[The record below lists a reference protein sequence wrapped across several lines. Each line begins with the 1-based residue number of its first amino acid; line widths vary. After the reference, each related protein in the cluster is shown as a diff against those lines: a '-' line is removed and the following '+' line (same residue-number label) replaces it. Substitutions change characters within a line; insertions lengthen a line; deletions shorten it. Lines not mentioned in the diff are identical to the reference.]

1 MPISELKL
9 AKELIRRPSITPK
22 DAGAINI
29 LAKKLRSLGFKCQL
43 INFKNIK
50 NLYAKLGKSS
60 PNFCY
65 AGHTDVV
72 PPGNI
77 SDWSVNP
84 FKPTVKNNKLIGR
97 GANDMKASIACF
109 VAAVSR
115 FKAKNKKFNGSISLL
130 ITGDEEGVAINGT
143 KRVVEYL
150 KRKREKINFC
160 LVGEP
165 TNPNKLGEMI
175 KIGRRGSITGRLT
188 ITGTQGHVAYPHR
201 ANNPSN
207 TIVNILK
214 RIKETKLDNGTKK
227 VVKYLKRKKEK
238 INFCLVGEPTNPN
251 KLGEMIKIGRRGSIT
266 GRLTVIGT
274 QGHVAYPHIANNPSN
289 TLVKI
294 LKKIKEVKLDKGT
307 KNFQPSNLE
316 ITKINIDNHTD
327 NVIPGSANA
336 VFNIRYNDKHSS
348 SSLKRKLNKIFRS
361 ITRKAKCK
369 FNIKYE
375 VSGEA
380 FLTKPNKTTYMIQ
393 NTIKKITGIKPKLS
407 TAGGT
412 SDARFI
418 RKIAPCLEFGL
429 VGKTMHK
436 IDESVPLPDLKKLTN
451 IYLNI
456 LENYFK

>member
-9 AKELIRRPSITPK
+9 AKELIRRPSVTPR
-22 DAGAINI
+22 DAGTINI
-29 LAKKLRSLGFKCQL
+29 LAKNLRSLGFKCQL

-77 SDWSVNP
+77 KDWSVNP
-84 FKPTVKNNKLIGR
+84 FKPAIKNNKLIGR

-109 VAAVSR
+109 VAAVSK
-115 FKAKNKKFNGSISLL
+115 FKGKNKKFKGSISLL
-130 ITGDEEGVAINGT
+130 ITGDEEGIAINGT

-150 KRKREKINFC
+150 KRKRE
-160 LVGEP
+160 
-165 TNPNKLGEMI
+165 T
-175 KIGRRGSITGRLT
+175 
-188 ITGTQGHVAYPHR
+188 
-201 ANNPSN
+201 
-207 TIVNILK
+207 
-214 RIKETKLDNGTKK
+214 
-227 VVKYLKRKKEK
+227 

-266 GRLTVIGT
+266 GRLTVIGA
-274 QGHVAYPHIANNPSN
+274 QGHVAYPHRANNPSN
-289 TLVKI
+289 TIIKI
-294 LKKIKEVKLDKGT
+294 LKKIKEIKLDRGT
-307 KNFQPSNLE
+307 KSFQPSNLE
-316 ITKINIDNHTD
+316 ITKINIDNHAD
-327 NVIPGSANA
+327 NVIPGSASA
-336 VFNIRYNDKHSS
+336 VFNIRFNNKHSS
-348 SSLKRKLNKIFRS
+348 GSLKRKFNSIFKS
-361 ITRKAKCK
+361 ITKKTKCK
-369 FNIKYE
+369 FNVKYE

-393 NTIKKITGIKPKLS
+393 NTIKKITKIKPKLS
-407 TAGGT
+407 TTGGT

-436 IDESVPLPDLKKLTN
+436 IDESVPISDLKKLTK
-451 IYLNI
+451 IYVNI
-456 LENYFK
+456 LENYF

>member
-1 MPISELKL
+1 MSINELKL

-22 DAGAINI
+22 DAGAINL
-29 LAKKLRSLGFKCQL
+29 LAKNLRSLGFKCQI
-43 INFKNIK
+43 INFKNVK
-50 NLYAKLGKSS
+50 NLYAKLGRLS

-77 SDWSVNP
+77 NEWSVNP

-109 VAAVSR
+109 VAAVSK
-115 FKAKNKKFNGSISLL
+115 FKKKNKKFKGSISLL
-130 ITGDEEGVAINGT
+130 ITGDEEGLAIHGT
-143 KRVVEYL
+143 KRVVKYL

-188 ITGTQGHVAYPHR
+188 VIGVQGHVAYPHR

-207 TIVNILK
+207 S
-214 RIKETKLDNGTKK
+214 
-227 VVKYLKRKKEK
+227 
-238 INFCLVGEPTNPN
+238 
-251 KLGEMIKIGRRGSIT
+251 M
-266 GRLTVIGT
+266 
-274 QGHVAYPHIANNPSN
+274 
-289 TLVKI
+289 VKI
-294 LKKIKEVKLDKGT
+294 LKKLKEIKLDKGT
-307 KNFQPSNLE
+307 KNFQASNLE
-316 ITKINIDNHTD
+316 ITKINIDNHAD
-327 NVIPGSANA
+327 NVIPGSAES
-336 VFNIRYNDKHSS
+336 VFNIRFNNRHSS
-348 SSLKRKLNKIFRS
+348 SSLKRKLNSIFKS
-361 ITRKAKCK
+361 ITKKTKCR
-369 FNIKYE
+369 FSVKYE
-375 VSGEA
+375 TSGEA
-380 FLTKPNKTTYMIQ
+380 FLTKPNKTTYMVQ
-393 NTIKKITGIKPKLS
+393 NTIKKITRIKPQLS
-407 TAGGT
+407 TSGGT

-436 IDESVPLPDLKKLTN
+436 IDESVPLSDLKKLTN